1 MMEGDLKLAQA
12 LARISTNN
20 SRSNS
25 PARTGSPNPGADGG
39 GTATADDAMKT
50 HASMVLEKIQG
61 FRWVLTLVFF
71 YVDDLL
77 LLKKKKNSRFVD
89 GFLLK

>member
-1 MMEGDLKLAQA
+1 MEGDLKLAQA

-25 PARTGSPNPGADGG
+25 PARTGSPNPGADGGGG

-77 LLKKKKNSRFVD
+77 LLKKKKIPVLSMDFS
-89 GFLLK
+89 

>member
-39 GTATADDAMKT
+39 GTAATDDAMKT

-61 FRWVLTLVFF
+61 FR
-71 YVDDLL
+71 
-77 LLKKKKNSRFVD
+77 
-89 GFLLK
+89 

>member
-1 MMEGDLKLAQA
+1 MMEGDLKLAQV
-12 LARISTNN
+12 LARMSTNN

-39 GTATADDAMKT
+39 GTASDDAMKT

-61 FRWVLTLVFF
+61 FRL
-71 YVDDLL
+71 
-77 LLKKKKNSRFVD
+77 
-89 GFLLK
+89 GFQIGRAGVQTVVKLIKA

>member
-1 MMEGDLKLAQA
+1 
-12 LARISTNN
+12 
-20 SRSNS
+20 
-25 PARTGSPNPGADGG
+25 
-39 GTATADDAMKT
+39 MKT

-77 LLKKKKNSRFVD
+77 LLKKKIPVLSMDFS
-89 GFLLK
+89 

>member
-1 MMEGDLKLAQA
+1 VLQFELFSPSQFFPIINNQKKINSKMMEGDLKLAQA

-39 GTATADDAMKT
+39 GGGTATADDAMKT

-61 FRWVLTLVFF
+61 FR
-71 YVDDLL
+71 
-77 LLKKKKNSRFVD
+77 
-89 GFLLK
+89 

>member
-1 MMEGDLKLAQA
+1 LIVIASAALFLVIKKDFEKTQKHLLKMMEGDLKLAQA

-39 GTATADDAMKT
+39 GTATDDAMKT

-61 FRWVLTLVFF
+61 FR
-71 YVDDLL
+71 
-77 LLKKKKNSRFVD
+77 
-89 GFLLK
+89 